1 MPLHSHVEGKGRP
14 VVVLPS
20 LSLDS
25 TAMRAAFEPA
35 FAGLSGWARIYL
47 DLPGSGGS
55 PPGEPTS
62 DAAIGNGSP
71 SSRAST
77 VAITSPSTASDAGSP
92 GGDPPVPGRSR

>member
-1 MPLHSHVEGKGRP
+1 VPLHSYVAGTGRP

-35 FAGLSGWARIYL
+35 FAGISGWSRVYL

-62 DAAIGNGSP
+62 DAVLADVV
-71 SSRAST
+71 AT
-77 VAITSPSTASDAGSP
+77 VDALL
-92 GGDPPVPGRSR
+92 GGEPFPIAGWS